1 MPSNLDRAR
10 EGLDRWARG
19 DFSLDETLIHPDI
32 VWETNWPGL
41 APAVYGYEG
50 VQRFADES
58 MAPMDM
64 TFTPLE
70 VSEIDAANVLLGFH
84 IDGRGRESGI
94 EVEMDVWDV
103 WSFRDGRMV
112 RRQTFRSRDEALA
125 AVS

>member
-1 MPSNLDRAR
+1 
-10 EGLDRWARG
+10 
-19 DFSLDETLIHPDI
+19 
-32 VWETNWPGL
+32 
-41 APAVYGYEG
+41 
-50 VQRFADES
+50 
-58 MAPMDM
+58 MDM

-70 VSEIDAANVLLGFH
+70 VSEIDGANVLLGFH